1 MRKALIVGIN
11 KYPGGARLKGCV
23 NDAERI
29 STLLHTHADGSPNFD
44 IMMGIDIEKKQ
55 ELKSLIHSA
64 FKDDDEVSLF
74 YFSGHGCI
82 TDTGG
87 YIVTPDFSRYDEGI
101 AMDEILKI
109 ASLSPARHKIVI
121 LDCCHSGAMG
131 TVSFMGN
138 SAAYLE
144 KGVII
149 LASSRDT
156 EPSVEIA
163 GEGVFTSLL
172 AEALKGGAA
181 DIAGE
186 VTPGNVYSY
195 VDKALGAWKQRP
207 VFKANIV
214 RSVCLRRTTPAVPLQ
229 ELRKLPE
236 YFLEDKSEFPLDPSY
251 EYTTEAPDIE
261 HINIFKIL
269 RKMQLLGL
277 VEPVEEEYMYYAA
290 INRKSCRL
298 TLLGRY
304 YWKLIKNG
312 RL

>member
-11 KYPGGARLKGCV
+11 EYPGARLSGCI
-23 NDAERI
+23 NDAERVAA
-29 STLLHTHADGSPNFD
+29 LLNTHADGSPNFD
-44 IMMGIDIEKKQ
+44 VLVAKNVGSKT
-55 ELKSLIHSA
+55 ELTSLIHSA
-64 FKDDDEVSLF
+64 FRDDEEVSLF

-101 AMDEILKI
+101 AMDNILKI
-109 ASLSPARHKIVI
+109 TSLSPARHKIVI
-121 LDCCHSGAMG
+121 LDCCHAGAMG
-131 TVSFMGN
+131 TPGFSGN

-149 LASSRDT
+149 LASSRST
-156 EPSVEIA
+156 EASVEIA

-172 AEALKGGAA
+172 VEALKGGAA

-195 VDKALGAWKQRP
+195 IDKALGAWKQRP
-207 VFKANIV
+207 VFKANII
-214 RSVCLRRTTPAVPLQ
+214 RSVCLRKVNPAVPLY

-236 YFLEDKSEFPLDPSY
+236 YFQHADSEFALDPSY
-251 EYTTEAPDIE
+251 EYTTDEPNLT
-261 HINIFKIL
+261 NIQVFKTL

-277 VEPVEEEYMYYAA
+277 VEPVDEEYMYYAA

-298 TLLGRY
+298 TPLGTY
-304 YWKLIKNG
+304 YWKLAKNG

>member
-11 KYPGGARLKGCV
+11 NYPGGARLKGCV
-23 NDAERI
+23 NDAERLA
-29 STLLHTHADGSPNFD
+29 SLLHTHADGSPNFD
-44 IMMGIDIEKKQ
+44 VMMGIDVASKQ
-55 ELKSLIHSA
+55 ELRSLIQHA

-87 YIVTPDFSRYDEGI
+87 YIVTPDFTRYDEGI
-101 AMDEILKI
+101 AMDDILKI
-109 ASLSPARHKIVI
+109 TSLSPARHKIVI
-121 LDCCHSGAMG
+121 LDCCHAGAMG
-131 TVSFMGN
+131 TPSVLGN

-149 LASSRDT
+149 LASSRYS
-156 EPSVEIA
+156 ESSMEVA

-172 AEALKGGAA
+172 VEALKGGAA

-195 VDKALGAWKQRP
+195 IDKALGAWKQRP

-214 RSVCLRRTTPAVPLQ
+214 RSVCLRKVTPFVPLH
-229 ELRKLPE
+229 ELRNMIL
-236 YFLEDKSEFPLDPSY
+236 YFQDASSEFPLDPSY
-251 EYTTEAPDIE
+251 EYTTTTSDPN

-277 VEPVEEEYMYYAA
+277 VEPVGEEYMYYAA
-290 INRKSCRL
+290 INSKSCRL
-298 TLLGRY
+298 TLLGSY